1 MLGRPACMAPAPSL
15 FTLAVT
21 CHRTVCGAVAH
32 QPDQPTTTAVPLADT
47 ISMLLAVPKIS

>member
-1 MLGRPACMAPAPSL
+1 MLVRSACMALSL

-21 CHRTVCGAVAH
+21 CHLTVCGAVAH
-32 QPDQPTTTAVPLADT
+32 QPDQSTITAVPLADT

>member
-32 QPDQPTTTAVPLADT
+32 QSDQPTTTVVPLADT